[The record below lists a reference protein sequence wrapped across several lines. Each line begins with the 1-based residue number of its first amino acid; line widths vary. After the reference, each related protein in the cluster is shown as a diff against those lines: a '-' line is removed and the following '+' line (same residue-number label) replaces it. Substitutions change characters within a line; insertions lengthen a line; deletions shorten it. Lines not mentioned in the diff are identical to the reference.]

1 MTSRW
6 TLYDADASI
15 NFYSAGMKI
24 YPRANR
30 PGASLARLTWLA
42 GLILAL
48 HHNAIGYDIPDFDK
62 MPFSADG
69 INVPA
74 ETRAELLA
82 ALVAL
87 ASNFPEAKV
96 ADEDLAEKSLSL
108 ALRLDPFHEDSRS
121 AHEALKSGRTPTAT
135 PYFDSLSSVSEA
147 LWRTSRS
154 LASPVSNP
162 DELALAPYLAE
173 LSLVVHP
180 DPADKRILE
189 FLEMRGDKPALK
201 WSSFLSLHNDSE
213 SASRVRDLAKR
224 GQELRES
231 LPSTPAPIPQPGPAQ
246 APVVATSDPIDEA
259 TSHRVL
265 SRSVIASVEGPGEV
279 YPVPGIFELTVQ
291 TIPASQMKRMAER
304 TVNPLNAPPPRPIVT
319 EGRSAIPLAELPLT
333 LSDLESRSLPLP
345 PNVRIELG
353 FQPSVT
359 LRSSPRL
366 CRVMGSSLFN
376 ILFAEALDQ
385 NDWNEDF
392 LLVEP
397 SPMPPDPDGRLST
410 SQTLQSCFSSTT
422 APFALIPASMADPLL
437 AMLLDTED
445 LSILFAK
452 ELIATPDSAAAIAL
466 LSQPRDPALTAASSA
481 FAEIK
486 AVTGKMSLVELARNP
501 KVQER
506 LDGVLASYPNHL
518 SARLMLDFGRAP
530 ISAASALRPFVL
542 QIDAVITPY
551 FALEDSLSQA
561 GVLAAALED
570 DTSRIFKLRSVIP
583 LETRDYLDASEN
595 VLEAAELFLSLTN
608 KTTAIGDQRLRE
620 TRAAIQAAKAARSK
634 LGIR

>member
-1 MTSRW
+1 
-6 TLYDADASI
+6 
-15 NFYSAGMKI
+15 MKI
-24 YPRANR
+24 YPRATR
-30 PGASLARLTWLA
+30 PGPSLARLTWLA

-48 HHNAIGYDIPDFDK
+48 HHSATGYDIPDFEK

-69 INVPA
+69 IQVPA

-87 ASNFPEAKV
+87 ASNFPDAKV
-96 ADEDLAEKSLSL
+96 TDEDLSEKSLSL

-121 AHEALKSGRTPTAT
+121 AHEALKSGRIPTAT

-147 LWRTSRS
+147 LWRTSRT
-154 LASPVSNP
+154 LASPVANP

-213 SASRVRDLAKR
+213 SGVRVRDLAKR
-224 GQELRES
+224 GQQVRES
-231 LPSTPAPIPQPGPAQ
+231 LLGARAPIPQPEPAQ
-246 APVVATSDPIDEA
+246 APVVAAPGAVDEA
-259 TSHRVL
+259 TSSRVL

-279 YPVPGIFELTVQ
+279 YPVPGLFELTVHTLSAAQ
-291 TIPASQMKRMAER
+291 VKRMAER
-304 TVNPLNAPPPRPIVT
+304 AVDPLIAAPPRPVVT
-319 EGRSAIPLAELPLT
+319 EGRSAIPLAALPLT
-333 LSDLESRSLPLP
+333 LSDLESRSLSLP

-353 FQPSVT
+353 FHPTGT
-359 LRSSPRL
+359 LRSSPRF
-366 CRVMGSSLFN
+366 CRVMGSSLFD
-376 ILFAEALDQ
+376 ILFSEALDQ

-397 SPMPPDPDGRLST
+397 FPMPPDPDGRQTT
-410 SQTLQSCFSSTT
+410 SNSLQACFSSNA

-437 AMLLDTED
+437 EMLVDTED
-445 LSILFAK
+445 LSLLFAK
-452 ELIATPDSAAAIAL
+452 ELVSTQDAAAAIAL
-466 LSQPRDPALTAASSA
+466 LSHPRDPALTAASSA

-486 AVTGKMSLVELARNP
+486 AVVGKMTFVDLARNP

-518 SARLMLDFGRAP
+518 SARLMLEFGRTP
-530 ISAASALRPFVL
+530 ISAASAMRPFVL
-542 QIDAVITPY
+542 QIDEVITPY

-561 GVLAAALED
+561 QTLAAALEA
-570 DTSRIFKLRSVIP
+570 DTTRLFKLRSVIP
-583 LETRDYLDASEN
+583 LETRDYLDASDH

-620 TRAAIQAAKAARSK
+620 TRTAIQAAKAARSK